1 MQLRNVFPVV
11 VLSLLSFSAMA
22 LEKDLCLVTSDIDNN
37 TAKIVYEMDSDN
49 RAIEH
54 LYQDS
59 FQGGVRISRI
69 ELKADG
75 LKNGIVLNRK
85 DKYETVRMH
94 SDNFDAERGGVL
106 YLDTL
111 YSGVNGQRKEYVMEL
126 AMDKDGPV
134 MISNKQE
141 FRKMHF
147 IAKRS
152 KVFGIIGIERVV
164 FGN

>member
-1 MQLRNVFPVV
+1 MN
-11 VLSLLSFSAMA
+11 AMA
-22 LEKDLCLVTSDIDNN
+22 EEKDLCLVTSDIDNN

-59 FQGGVRISRI
+59 FQGNVRTARI
-69 ELKADG
+69 ELKADQ

-85 DKYETVRMH
+85 DKYITVRMH
-94 SDNFDAERGGVL
+94 SDNYDSERGGVL

-111 YSGVNGQRKEYVMEL
+111 YSGVSGERREYVMEV

-134 MISNKQE
+134 LISNKQN
-141 FRKMHF
+141 FKHMHF
-147 IAKRS
+147 VAKRS